1 MYSITSGE
9 LGTDIEQTDVQLRT
23 IFTRAKAWDAIILL
37 DEADVFLAKRT
48 ATDLKRNAYV
58 SGKPPA
64 RSWMTT
70 IGSASRVSWWLIL
83 RKVFLRLIEYYKGTM
98 FLTTNRLED
107 FDKAFE
113 SRIHLTIRYEALDS
127 IRRTNIWRNFLRK
140 VGSGTWDEATLSR
153 LGSE

>member
-1 MYSITSGE
+1 MKKPLYSITSGE
-9 LGTDIEQTDVQLRT
+9 LGTEIEQTDSELRN

-37 DEADVFLAKRT
+37 DEADVFLAQRT

-58 SGKPPA
+58 SGRPSESLYMPE
-64 RSWMTT
+64 M
-70 IGSASRVSWWLIL
+70 
-83 RKVFLRLIEYYKGTM
+83 FLRLIEYHQGTM

-113 SRIHLTIRYEALDS
+113 SRIHLTIRYDALDS

-140 VGSGTWDEATLSR
+140 IGSGHWDEATLSR
-153 LGSE
+153 LGTE